1 MWENLVIIMEVSELK
16 QVVHGYYL
24 FKSDSDDN
32 QDQGND
38 VQPDAGGILPDVGIL
53 LVARANLTNIFDG
66 ELQFMYLGLGML
78 KSC

>member
-38 VQPDAGGILPDVGIL
+38 VQRDASGILPDVGIL